1 MTQQFTDT
9 FDWLNEGNVT
19 VYDYLKDINVTPVSI
34 TEGEGINF
42 PGYTITFKCFEDIM
56 TFCRGYFG
64 DYSDTE
70 IHEVMGW

>member
-34 TEGEGINF
+34 TEGEGNNF

>member
-34 TEGEGINF
+34 IEGEGNNF